1 LHHRWN
7 RDTNIGA
14 VPYEEE
20 PEPPGTGAR
29 RPTPRLWES
38 AALDRVLRAVT
49 IAGVFALGVGG
60 VAMPYSVLRGGTAW
74 LAFLF
79 FVLSGWGYIVVRLR
93 QVADPDFGL
102 RAAWGAAG
110 YLAAAGVL
118 IAAGRFARPQILA
131 LVGIGAIGFAWR
143 ELASPT
149 ASWHRVRDG
158 LRHARARPLL
168 AALVAALTLLAL
180 YQMLAGVAALDR
192 NPWDDDLAYT
202 PMIKRL
208 LDTGDLVEPFS
219 FRRMGAYGGQTA
231 LGALA
236 AARGTLA
243 NVHLVDKALCFGIAL
258 LMIAG
263 MASERRV
270 PPVWS
275 ALLAL
280 VLLLLPDTSINT
292 GAHWTGLAM
301 FLALYRAVL
310 RDRWS
315 FVGLVGAATCTLR
328 QNYIAVV
335 VLFIALVLAQR
346 LLATRRQ
353 MPWREAARVERVRW
367 LRVAGVGLLAI
378 LGWWL
383 AAYLSNGT
391 FLFPYV
397 DGTWNHEL
405 SLRPSGMTWARELLY
420 LAWAAIETSPIVVT
434 PILFALLACAGE
446 DHPGRPLRALF
457 IAAALGFAA
466 LVHSFAGLDPLHLWR
481 YAFGFAIALTAILVI
496 EVGAEHE
503 RAVRLPVIGRWLLLA
518 ALALQ
523 LLVERGAVP
532 RRLVALSRDLREAA
546 ALDRTGDPAARR
558 EAVRHAAMQ
567 SQLPPGERVAVLL
580 DDPAFLDF
588 RRNRIANLD
597 TPGFASPATS
607 GGQLPA
613 FRGAE
618 ELREY
623 LVAAGYPYVAFVRT
637 DRSRY
642 FHRRPFWIWRLF
654 NDGEL
659 YAIMSAYELDMIDS
673 LAELATTTKVLY
685 DDDGL
690 VALDL
695 RAPLRPASR
704 RAAGGS
710 EPERRDAWVRELAA
724 REGLSDAWSLTS
736 RHDLVFDDGL
746 EDLEFVDPQLEVARW
761 FEVGPGRPAPPR
773 APDADPAAAL
783 RAMRGKAI
791 RALGRRVHL
800 RLRGE
805 TDMRLALSAHMA
817 LGKVYTRP
825 RMDVALD
832 GALVASILPDE
843 RGAYALE
850 LVLSAA
856 QLSGG
861 WHDLYLVFSSI
872 DDPVRASREPRTAVL
887 EAVTWEPAAA
897 PAAPATP
904 AAAPPPPAPPSPPP
918 AAASPPPAPR

>member
-1 LHHRWN
+1 MPH
-7 RDTNIGA
+7 
-14 VPYEEE
+14 EEE
-20 PEPPGTGAR
+20 PEPPRQRA
-29 RPTPRLWES
+29 PRLSET
-38 AALDRVLRAVT
+38 AAFDRVLRAVT
-49 IAGVFALGVGG
+49 IAVVLALGVAG

-79 FVLSGWGYIVVRLR
+79 CVLSGWGYIVVRLR
-93 QVADPDFGL
+93 QVPDPDFGL

-110 YLAAAGVL
+110 YLAVAGVL
-118 IAAGRFARPQILA
+118 IAAGLFARPQILA
-131 LVGIGAIGFAWR
+131 LAGIGAIGFAWR
-143 ELASPT
+143 ELLSP
-149 ASWHRVRDG
+149 APSWHRVRDG
-158 LRHARARPLL
+158 LRYARARPTL
-168 AALVAALTLLAL
+168 AALVGALTLLAL
-180 YQMLAGVAALDR
+180 YQMIGGVAALDR

-202 PMIKRL
+202 PLVKRL

-243 NVHLVDKALCFGIAL
+243 NVHLIDKALCFGLAL
-258 LMIAG
+258 LLVTG
-263 MASERRV
+263 MARERRV
-270 PPVWS
+270 PPIWT

-292 GAHWTGLAM
+292 GAHWTGVAL
-301 FLALYRAVL
+301 FLALYRTTL

-315 FVGLVGAATCTLR
+315 LVGLVGAATCTLR
-328 QNYIAVV
+328 QNYIAVA

-346 LLATRRQ
+346 LLAARREL
-353 MPWREAARVERVRW
+353 PWRQAVSRERVRW
-367 LRVAGVGLLAI
+367 MRAAGVGLLAI
-378 LGWWL
+378 ASWWL

-391 FLFPYV
+391 FLFPYAG
-397 DGTWNHEL
+397 GTWNHEL

-420 LAWAAIETSPIVVT
+420 LAWAAIETSPIVVM
-434 PILFALLACAGE
+434 PILFALLACTAE
-446 DHPGRPLRALF
+446 DRPGRPLRALLV
-457 IAAALGFAA
+457 AAALGFVA

-481 YAFGFAIALTAILVI
+481 YAFGFAVALTAIFVI
-496 EVGAEHE
+496 EIGAEHE
-503 RAVRLPVIGRWLLLA
+503 RAARLPVIGRWLLLA

-532 RRLVALSRDLREAA
+532 KRLVALSRDLREAA

-567 SQLPPGERVAVLL
+567 ARIPPGARAAVLL

-588 RRNRIANLD
+588 RRNRIGNLD
-597 TPGFASPATS
+597 TPGFASPETS

-695 RAPLRPASR
+695 TAPLGPASR

-710 EPERRDAWVRELAA
+710 EPARRDAWVKELAA
-724 REGLSDAWSLTS
+724 REGLADAWSLTS
-736 RHDLVFDDGL
+736 RHDLLFDDGV
-746 EDLEFVDPQLEVARW
+746 EDLEFVDPRLEVARW

-773 APDADPAAAL
+773 APDADPAGAL

-791 RALGRRVHL
+791 RALNRRVHL
-800 RLRGE
+800 RVRGE
-805 TDMRLALSAHMA
+805 TDMRLALRAQMA

-832 GALVASILPDE
+832 GALVASILPDPG
-843 RGAYALE
+843 GAYALE
-850 LVLSAA
+850 LPLSAA
-856 QLSGG
+856 QLAGG

-872 DDPVRASREPRTAVL
+872 DDPVRGSREPRTAVL
-887 EAVTWEPAAA
+887 ESVTWEPAAA
-897 PAAPATP
+897 PAAAPP
-904 AAAPPPPAPPSPPP
+904 AAAPPSPPSSPSPP
-918 AAASPPPAPR
+918 ASP